1 MLSIGAMPPAKA
13 PVRQLAHLA
22 RERGLAENLAW
33 DLAWWVVKGSYPRR
47 LVGWLQGKKG
57 LLIPGRYR
65 TLLQT
70 GHWLL
75 PILIALA
82 ILVLLAAWLFW
93 PIP

>member
-1 MLSIGAMPPAKA
+1 
-13 PVRQLAHLA
+13 
-22 RERGLAENLAW
+22 
-33 DLAWWVVKGSYPRR
+33 

-57 LLIPGRYR
+57 RLIPGRYR

-75 PILIALA
+75 PILIVLA
-82 ILVLLAAWLFW
+82 ILVLFSAWLFW